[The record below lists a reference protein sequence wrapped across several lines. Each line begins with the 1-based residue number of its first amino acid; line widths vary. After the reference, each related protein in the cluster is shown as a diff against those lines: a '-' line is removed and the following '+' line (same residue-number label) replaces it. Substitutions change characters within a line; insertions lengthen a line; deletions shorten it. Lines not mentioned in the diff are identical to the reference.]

1 MKEESA
7 AFGASKRVEDW
18 SLWTDRS
25 PK

>member
-7 AFGASKRVEDW
+7 TFGASKRVEDW